1 VEGARITREEDDT
14 IFFRT
19 RMAAA
24 GTLLQDLDSTSGGG
38 DNDLVQRILSDM
50 NAPSAPS
57 GARSAPPPMPHLSSQ
72 QDQMMGSGNSHMT
85 MDSSIPTSHMIGNQ
99 HPSPAD
105 FAAAVA
111 GSRSPEMGYAMPIG
125 QMPGSQQMQMQMQAQ
140 PPQKGLSWLSS
151 VLAEE
156 FKIPFMASI
165 LFFLFSLPPIRIVIS
180 HYIPSIIKQTGE
192 YSLLGLGI
200 VSLILGACF
209 WILQRVIAPLLSL

>member
-1 VEGARITREEDDT
+1 MEGARIRREEDDT
-14 IFFRT
+14 LFFRT
-19 RMAAA
+19 IMAAA

-57 GARSAPPPMPHLSSQ
+57 GSRSAPPPMPHMSSQ

-85 MDSSIPTSHMIGNQ
+85 MDSTIPTSHMIGNQ

-125 QMPGSQQMQMQMQAQ
+125 QMPGSHLAAPQQ
-140 PPQKGLSWLSS
+140 QKGLSWLSS
-151 VLAEE
+151 VLVDE
-156 FKIPFMASI
+156 FKIPLMASI

>member
-1 VEGARITREEDDT
+1 
-14 IFFRT
+14 
-19 RMAAA
+19 MAAA
-24 GTLLQDLDSTSGGG
+24 GTLLQDLDSTSGG
-38 DNDLVQRILSDM
+38 DNDLVQKILSDM
-50 NAPSAPS
+50 NVQSAP
-57 GARSAPPPMPHLSSQ
+57 GPRPIPPAMPAQTPMAEQRMAP
-72 QDQMMGSGNSHMT
+72 GNTQFT
-85 MDSSIPTSHMIGNQ
+85 MDSTIPTSHMIGNQ

-200 VSLILGACF
+200 VSLILGAYF